1 MSYAEASLTLMLLL
15 LTILVIVWRGVPCE
29 RAAEP
34 DTPSNRPEVF
44 DLQALEPYPHRP
56 FNQGG
61 NYHMTMGLRRLDEE
75 NWLTVDK
82 KYMTEH
88 GVRRQILANNKHKV
102 LRCLPGS
109 EDACV
114 EVLGLIV
121 EYLTDKY
128 PAMYKIN
135 KRDDG
140 TETIRNTE
148 TEEEFSLKEPFNG
161 MAPLEIAARLVSEDI
176 NILKKGADGGA
187 HHLYVPT
194 IQQGRG
200 RYQSFADPYQHS
212 QRDALPSR
220 MDGARPH
227 RVASLT
233 AAWHG
238 PALGGEDRVF
248 GRTVPCTPREHILCL
263 MATDAFSGSSP
274 ESRPRSRW
282 SVPLSL
288 SRWSGLDNP
297 LSTSCVSSKRTG
309 LLIRG
314 WCKPVTSS
322 SVVRGRLSGGCRSLI
337 PWSLA

>member
-1 MSYAEASLTLMLLL
+1 
-15 LTILVIVWRGVPCE
+15 
-29 RAAEP
+29 
-34 DTPSNRPEVF
+34 
-44 DLQALEPYPHRP
+44 
-56 FNQGG
+56 
-61 NYHMTMGLRRLDEE
+61 
-75 NWLTVDK
+75 
-82 KYMTEH
+82 
-88 GVRRQILANNKHKV
+88 
-102 LRCLPGS
+102 
-109 EDACV
+109 
-114 EVLGLIV
+114 
-121 EYLTDKY
+121 
-128 PAMYKIN
+128 
-135 KRDDG
+135 
-140 TETIRNTE
+140 
-148 TEEEFSLKEPFNG
+148 

-322 SVVRGRLSGGCRSLI
+322 SVVRGRLSGGCRSLM
-337 PWSLA
+337 PWSLAWRRQSHRSKGWGTRISWALLKRSAAGRVKSLFIRAEMFGDNARWSFASRSSPKVASKDFWNNNVR